1 MEWTEIIL
9 AVLSGTTVGGVYEAV
24 KYRREMKQMRR
35 AEAKNADTDAQ
46 DRQMDLAEKYLEK
59 VLALTEKGNDNQDK
73 MLERLDK
80 LSEQTALL
88 SEQNDKQDA
97 LLRDVVDYLNGD
109 FQQYLTAHHLGKK
122 GKKEGGGK

>member
-24 KYRREMKQMRR
+24 KYRRETRRLKQ

-80 LSEQTALL
+80 LSEQTILL

-97 LLRDVVDYLNGD
+97 LLRDIVDYLNGD
-109 FQQYLTAHHLGKK
+109 FKEFLRKAHGK
-122 GKKEGGGK
+122 GGGK